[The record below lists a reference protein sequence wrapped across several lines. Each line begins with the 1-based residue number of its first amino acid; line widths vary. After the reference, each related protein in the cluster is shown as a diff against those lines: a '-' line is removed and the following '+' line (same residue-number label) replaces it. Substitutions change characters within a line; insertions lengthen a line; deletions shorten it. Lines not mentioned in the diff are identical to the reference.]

1 MRVKARMKKEMA
13 EVKMLIKHPMET
25 GLRKDKKTD
34 ELIPAKFIQEVIC
47 KHGDKVVFEAN
58 FGRAVSKNPY
68 LAFNFSGAKSGD
80 KISLSW
86 LDNTGATES
95 VEEEIR

>member
-1 MRVKARMKKEMA
+1 MRVKARMKRDMA

-80 KISLSW
+80 TISLSW
-86 LDNTGATES
+86 LDNTGETES